1 MIPGRSSNNSFNRLT
16 LNFYDKEIEKEFL
29 LDYGNKSA
37 KIVQAGLL
45 LGAFVYILI
54 GLYLDKKFFPADP
67 EILLLWRIGGA
78 IVMIA
83 AVVLLQAKLLRRYF
97 QLIVMISLTV
107 VSVAL
112 IKIALTYIEGGLYNS
127 SIGVTAFIIFMH
139 TLSRI
144 KFIYTTAITWIF
156 IVAHIVLVQNISMPD
171 IVVTQSISFFPV
183 INLFL
188 MSASYWIE
196 YNIRENFIKSKQLH
210 ISRQQLETENKRK
223 GDELASVKELQ
234 LSLLPEKCPPLKSV
248 DIAFNMET
256 ATEVGGDYCDFTRG
270 FDNSLSFAIGDATGH
285 GARAST
291 MVMATKM
298 LFNEYASRKTVSGF
312 LRHATSTIKNLK
324 LPKLYM
330 AFAFGRITGNKLE
343 ISGAGIPPALLYKSS
358 TGKIEYIELKGLP
371 LGTYVVSDY
380 EEKEYILE
388 PNDILLMMTDGVT
401 EMFNSNEEMYETN
414 LIEKQIK
421 EITHL
426 PAQEIIDHLFKYA
439 HEWRGNEPLH
449 DDMTML
455 ILKIKE

>member
-1 MIPGRSSNNSFNRLT
+1 MLGNPTNSSFNRLT
-16 LNFYDKEIEKEFL
+16 LNFYDKGIEKEFL
-29 LDYGNKSA
+29 EDYGNKSA

-45 LGAFVYILI
+45 LGAFVFILV

-78 IVMIA
+78 IVMIT
-83 AVVLLQAKLLRRYF
+83 AVVLLESKSLRQHF
-97 QLIVMISLTV
+97 QLIVIITLSV
-107 VSVAL
+107 VSVA
-112 IKIALTYIEGGLYNS
+112 IMKIALTYIEGGLYNS

-156 IVAHIVLVQNISMPD
+156 IVVHIVLVQNISMPD
-171 IVVTQSISFFPV
+171 IVVSQSISFFPV

-196 YNIRENFIKSKQLH
+196 FNIRDNFIKSKQLE
-210 ISRQQLETENKRK
+210 ISREQLEVENKRTT
-223 GDELASVKELQ
+223 DELDSVKELQ
-234 LSLLPEKCPPLKSV
+234 LSLLPEKSPSLKSI
-248 DIAFNMET
+248 DIAFDMGT
-256 ATEVGGDYCDFTRG
+256 ATEVGGDYCDYTRD
-270 FDNSLSFAIGDATGH
+270 FDGSLSFAIGDATGH

-330 AFAFGRITGNKLE
+330 AFAFGRITGRKLE
-343 ISGAGIPPALLYKSS
+343 ISGAGIPPALLYKARTSS
-358 TGKIEYIELKGLP
+358 IEYIPLKGLP
-371 LGTYVVSDY
+371 LGTFVVSEY
-380 EEKEYILE
+380 EEKEYMLE
-388 PNDILLMMTDGVT
+388 PGDILLLMTDGVT
-401 EMFNSNEEMYETN
+401 EMYNSNEEMYETG
-414 LIEKQIK
+414 LIEKDIK
-421 EITHL
+421 EYAQLT
-426 PAQEIIDHLFKYA
+426 AQEIVDRLFKQA
-439 HEWRGNEPLH
+439 RDWRGSEPLR

-455 ILKIKE
+455 VLKIKN

>member
-1 MIPGRSSNNSFNRLT
+1 MHGYSTNNSFNRLT
-16 LNFYDKEIEKEFL
+16 LTFYDKGIEKEFL
-29 LDYGNKSA
+29 EDYGNKSA

-45 LGAFVYILI
+45 LGAFVFILV

-67 EILLLWRIGGA
+67 EILLTWRIVGA

-83 AVVLLQAKLLRRYF
+83 AVILLESKSLRQHF
-97 QLIVMISLTV
+97 QLIVILSLSV
-107 VSVAL
+107 VSIAL

-127 SIGVTAFIIFMH
+127 SVGVTAFIIFMH

-144 KFIYTTAITWIF
+144 KFTYTTVITWVF
-156 IVAHIVLVQNISMPD
+156 IGVYIVLVQGISMPHV
-171 IVVTQSISFFPV
+171 VVTQSISFFTV

-196 YNIRENFIKSKQLH
+196 YNIRDNFIKSKQLQ
-210 ISRQQLETENKRK
+210 ISREQLEAENKRK
-223 GDELASVKELQ
+223 SNELASVKELQ
-234 LSLLPEKCPPLKSV
+234 LSLLPEKTSPLKSI
-248 DIAFNMET
+248 DIAFNMVT
-256 ATEVGGDYCDFTRG
+256 ATEVGGDYCDYTSG
-270 FDNSLSFAIGDATGH
+270 FDDSLSFAIGDATGH

-312 LRHATSTIKNLK
+312 LRHATTTIKNLN

-343 ISGAGIPPALLYKSS
+343 ISGAGIPPALLFKAK
-358 TGKIEYIELKGLP
+358 TETIEYIELKGLP

-380 EEKEYILE
+380 EEKEYPIE
-388 PNDILLMMTDGVT
+388 PGDILLLMTDGVT
-401 EMFNSNEEMYETN
+401 EMYNSSEEMYETE
-414 LIEKQIK
+414 LIENQIK
-421 EITHL
+421 GIAHL
-426 PAQEIIDHLFKYA
+426 PAQKIVDQLFKYA
-439 HEWRGNEPLH
+439 HEWRGNEPLR

-455 ILKIKE
+455 VLKIKK